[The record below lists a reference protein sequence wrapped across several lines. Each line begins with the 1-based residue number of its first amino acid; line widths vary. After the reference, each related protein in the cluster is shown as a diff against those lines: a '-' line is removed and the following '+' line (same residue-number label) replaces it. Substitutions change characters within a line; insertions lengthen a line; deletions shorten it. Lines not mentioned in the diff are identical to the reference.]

1 MPPPHASRSCPH
13 QENAA
18 ASDAL
23 RDAMVRKRAAVEAAR
38 AAEEKAKRLRA
49 KSNRLN
55 RIDSDEDSDQ
65 D

>member
-1 MPPPHASRSCPH
+1 MPTL
-13 QENAA
+13 
-18 ASDAL
+18 DVI
-23 RDAMVRKRAAVEAAR
+23 RDAMVRKRAAAEAAR

-55 RIDSDEDSDQ
+55 RIDPDEDSDQ